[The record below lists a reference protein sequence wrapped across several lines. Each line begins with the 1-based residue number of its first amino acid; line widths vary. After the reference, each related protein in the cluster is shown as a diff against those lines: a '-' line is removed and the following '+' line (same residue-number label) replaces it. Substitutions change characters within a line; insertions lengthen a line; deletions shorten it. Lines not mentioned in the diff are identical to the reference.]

1 MVQIK
6 INTPKARSDEA
17 LAHITQMLHY
27 MERIGRLRHGVMMP
41 PRADTSQM
49 KAGEQLWQ
57 PWTPEER
64 EYIKGVRTIFAH
76 ARYSVLGNGAV
87 RVRDGYRL
95 RPGKPEI
102 HGFHFDKTATDW
114 EWNAQEFRELS
125 QRLETLVLQRIQ
137 CYFLTTV
144 TCQTC
149 GQSVDGRD
157 YLTCGH
163 VEYLEESN
171 GAGISKPK
179 GGTLQITAS
188 LGYQDDMKDKFGDTG
203 MKGVITYDGL
213 DKIINDMELIDKI
226 ASEEAK
232 KGTPIYE
239 DSSPHQSL
247 PQP

>member
-1 MVQIK
+1 MVKIK
-6 INTPKARSDEA
+6 INTPKVQSDEA

-27 MERIGRLRHGVMMP
+27 MERIGKLRHGVMMP
-41 PRADTSQM
+41 LGADASQM
-49 KAGEQLWQ
+49 KVGDQLWQ

-64 EYIKGVRTIFAH
+64 AYIRGVRTVFAH
-76 ARYSVLGNGAV
+76 ARHSVLENGDL
-87 RVRDGYRL
+87 RVRDRSP
-95 RPGKPEI
+95 RRHGKPEI
-102 HGFHFDKTATDW
+102 YGFQFDKTTTDW

-137 CYFLTTV
+137 CYFHTTV

-149 GQSVDGRD
+149 GQSVDGRN

-163 VEYLEESN
+163 VKYSEESN
-171 GAGISKPK
+171 GAGISRPK

-213 DKIINDMELIDKI
+213 DKIINDMESIDKI

-232 KGTPIYE
+232 KGKPIYE
-239 DSSPHQSL
+239 DSSPH
-247 PQP
+247 

>member
-6 INTPKARSDEA
+6 IKTPKVQSDEA
-17 LAHITQMLHY
+17 LARIVQLLHY

-41 PRADTSQM
+41 PGADVSKM
-49 KAGEQLWQ
+49 KAGDQLWQ
-57 PWTPEER
+57 PWTLEER

-76 ARYSVLGNGAV
+76 ARYSVLGNGAL
-87 RVRDGYRL
+87 RVRDKYHL

-102 HGFHFDKTATDW
+102 HGFHFDKTETDW
-114 EWNAQEFRELS
+114 EWNAQELWELS

-137 CYFLTTV
+137 CYFLSSV

-163 VEYLEESN
+163 VEYPEESN
-171 GAGISKPK
+171 GTGISKPK
-179 GGTLQITAS
+179 GGTLQITATV
-188 LGYQDDMKDKFGDTG
+188 GCQDDMKDKFGD
-203 MKGVITYDGL
+203 KGVITYDGL
-213 DKIINDMELIDKI
+213 DMMISNMESIDKI
-226 ASEEAK
+226 ASEAAK

-239 DSSPHQSL
+239 DSSPH
-247 PQP
+247 